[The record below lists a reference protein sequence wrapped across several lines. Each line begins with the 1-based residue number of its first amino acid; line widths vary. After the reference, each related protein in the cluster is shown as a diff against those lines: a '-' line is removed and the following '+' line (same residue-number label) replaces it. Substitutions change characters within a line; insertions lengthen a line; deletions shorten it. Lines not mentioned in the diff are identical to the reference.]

1 MNPCG
6 IFFTLMM
13 NDEGG
18 KVMSKQVLRNEQ
30 TIMWVS
36 ATFIVAGLG
45 MRFFEASGYGNI
57 FLFAASLIAVL
68 PITIKAGQAL
78 RLKTFSI
85 ELLVTIAVIGAILIG
100 EYVEASIVTFLF
112 LFGAYLERG
121 TLEKTRSSIRELT
134 EIAPQAAVILKE
146 DGSRETIDVNEV
158 KVGDRLVILPG
169 GKIPVDGMVAKGEA
183 SINES
188 MITGESAPVLKDKR
202 EFVYSGTVVENG
214 YVEIIAEQVGDDTT
228 FAKMIELVEEAQDSQ
243 TRAERFLDKF
253 ASWYTPSV
261 VILAVI
267 VYIVTREVHLAIT
280 FLVVACPGALV
291 IGAPVSNV
299 SGIGNGAQNGVLI
312 KGGEVIERLSKV
324 DTLVFDKT
332 GTLTKGKPEVTELK
346 LFDER
351 QEADEVLSL
360 VAKAETVSEH
370 HLGKTILTYAEAK
383 NVDYN
388 RQTLTESKTLKGRG
402 LIATVEKKNIA
413 VGNRRLMEEFH
424 IQLSENIVKH
434 ATEREKLGNTV
445 VFIAVNKYVIGLIS
459 IADNIRE
466 DAKKTLQV
474 MRNNGI
480 KRIIMLTGDNAH
492 TAEAVARA
500 LDIEEYYS
508 ELMPEEK
515 VAYVKQFKEK
525 GAIVSM
531 AGDGVNDAPAIAA
544 ADIGLAMGESGTDV
558 SMETADVVLM
568 ADKLHQYAHAFSLAK
583 ATMRNLKQNIILA
596 VLAVFFLLAGVLFG
610 VVNLAIGMF
619 IHEVSVLVVILNAM
633 RLMRFKSPI

>member
-1 MNPCG
+1 
-6 IFFTLMM
+6 
-13 NDEGG
+13 
-18 KVMSKQVLRNEQ
+18 MSKQVLRNEQ